1 MYGFRWERW
10 AALTGVLFVALL
22 VIGVAM
28 SGDAGDTP
36 GELESYYAESGNR
49 AKEIAAFF
57 VIAAAG
63 LAFLSFLGTLREMLV
78 RAEGGPGTLSA
89 LVFGPGL
96 VFVACLL
103 TGSAISRAPAALA
116 EQENFTLD
124 ANTAELLDG
133 AGYLTIVA
141 GLMAASILVLSAS
154 TAALRTGVLPAWLG
168 WAGLIVS
175 VVMLFSIFFLPI
187 LAFLAWVLA
196 VSLVLTVAAWRVRA
210 GAPPAAPPPTTTAAG

>member
-10 AALTGVLFVALL
+10 SALTGVLFVVFL

-36 GELESYYAESGNR
+36 EKVQAYYEESGNR

-57 VIAAAG
+57 LIAAAG
-63 LAFLSFLGTLREMLV
+63 LAFLAFLGTLREMLV

-89 LVFGPGL
+89 LVFGPGIA
-96 VFVACLL
+96 FVALL
-103 TGSAISRAPAALA
+103 LGGTAISRAPAALA
-116 EQENFTLD
+116 EQDQFTLD
-124 ANTAELLDG
+124 PNAAEMLDAG
-133 AGYLTIVA
+133 GYLAIVA
-141 GLMAASILVLSAS
+141 GVMVASILVLSAS

-168 WAGLIVS
+168 WGGL
-175 VVMLFSIFFLPI
+175 VVAVAMLFSIFFIPI

-196 VSLVLTVAAWRVRA
+196 VSLVLTVAAWRVRS
-210 GAPPAAPPPTTTAAG
+210 APPPPTTTAVG